1 MSERAERLSGLQNGA
16 VGSIAGMIEVML
28 QQPTVAMKNAVQ
40 QGRPI
45 HWNVAA
51 LYRGVGVS
59 LASIVPVSAIQFAA
73 NGRLLRGLTS
83 PGQKPSDQ
91 VRVLCGTLSGV
102 ASAPLSASAELVMTL
117 QQNNGK
123 SFGATVKEVAQ
134 QHGAARLL
142 RGFTATAV
150 RDAVWCAGYL
160 ALGPVFTQKM
170 HDLSPATFG
179 HVDTATTSQKAS
191 ASVVGCL
198 AAGLV
203 TVVATQPVDTIKTVM
218 QGEAMT
224 LPSGRAPST
233 LATAGRIYREGGLNG
248 AVGSLAGMIE
258 MTIQQPWVAVK
269 NAVQQGR
276 PIPRSVT
283 ALYRGLGVSLTS
295 IAPVSAIRFAINGR
309 LLRVVSGTDSAPSD
323 QVKVLCSTLSGA
335 TAAAITGPAELVM
348 TLQQNIGK
356 SLGATVKEVVQTHG
370 VTRLLRGYPATAV
383 RDAVWCAGYLALG
396 PLFTREVHRLRPQT
410 FGEFETATTSQKASA
425 SVVGCLAAGLFVVPI
440 TQPVDT
446 IKTVMQGEAMKLPS
460 GPGPGILT
468 TAKRMHREGGLPR
481 FYRGIVAR
489 GSRLVGAVFI
499 LGQARM
505 RLEEIFEEHD
515 LLKAREAL

>member
-59 LASIVPVSAIQFAA
+59 LASIAP
-73 NGRLLRGLTS
+73 
-83 PGQKPSDQ
+83 

-179 HVDTATTSQKAS
+179 HVDTATTSQKTSAS
-191 ASVVGCL
+191 AVGCL

-203 TVVATQPVDTIKTVM
+203 TVVVTQPVDTIKTVM

-233 LATAGRIYREGGLNG
+233 LATAGRIYREGGL
-248 AVGSLAGMIE
+248 A
-258 MTIQQPWVAVK
+258 
-269 NAVQQGR
+269 
-276 PIPRSVT
+276 
-283 ALYRGLGVSLTS
+283 
-295 IAPVSAIRFAINGR
+295 
-309 LLRVVSGTDSAPSD
+309 
-323 QVKVLCSTLSGA
+323 
-335 TAAAITGPAELVM
+335 
-348 TLQQNIGK
+348 
-356 SLGATVKEVVQTHG
+356 
-370 VTRLLRGYPATAV
+370 
-383 RDAVWCAGYLALG
+383 
-396 PLFTREVHRLRPQT
+396 
-410 FGEFETATTSQKASA
+410 
-425 SVVGCLAAGLFVVPI
+425 
-440 TQPVDT
+440 
-446 IKTVMQGEAMKLPS
+446 
-460 GPGPGILT
+460 
-468 TAKRMHREGGLPR
+468 R
-481 FYRGIVAR
+481 FYRGIVPR
-489 GSRLVGAVFI
+489 GCRLIGAVFI
-499 LGQARM
+499 LGQSRIW
-505 RLEEIFEEHD
+505 LEEVFEKHE
-515 LLKAREAL
+515 LLKF